1 MNLLAFNFKKSAL
14 RYMVNL
20 IKKYFG
26 LNVDYKFCIDS
37 LSNNKIEGW
46 AFCKSDEIELI
57 TIKKGK
63 EEVVSAVIEILREDV
78 SNLFKCS
85 PKIGFIINLPYKKY
99 EIEGE
104 ITIWAKTKKQNY
116 LQITKFG
123 NKNKYLIGINK
134 IISKNHKVLFK
145 RYLDSSIEISQEYLE
160 I

>member
-1 MNLLAFNFKKSAL
+1 MI
-14 RYMVNL
+14 NL
-20 IKKYFG
+20 IKKRFG
-26 LNVDYKFCIDS
+26 LKVDYKFCIDR

-46 AFCKSDEIELI
+46 AFCKSDAIEVI

-63 EEVVSAVIEILREDV
+63 EEVASALIEIPREDV
-78 SNLFKCS
+78 SNLFKCT
-85 PKIGFIINLPYKKY
+85 PKIGFIINLPNKKY

-104 ITIWAKTKKQNY
+104 VTIWAKTKKQNY

-145 RYLDSSIEISQEYLE
+145 RYLDTSIEFSKKYFDNL
-160 I
+160 